1 VRLTDGE
8 VGHVEAKYWLTL
20 TQTNSPTWEVCVLNE
35 TLGLFWH
42 VAQRPYTL
50 AALALGWP
58 SSWPIGT
65 KPTTSSFAVCRGFSP
80 LSLLDGP
87 IRILP
92 MVGRSL
98 IGQGRARAGGSL
110 NEGGRGGARGVK
122 G

>member
-8 VGHVEAKYWLTL
+8 LRHVESKYWLTL

-42 VAQRPYTL
+42 VAQRPDTL

-65 KPTTSSFAVCRGFSP
+65 NRQLGPLLSAVDSVSVSS
-80 LSLLDGP
+80 
-87 IRILP
+87 
-92 MVGRSL
+92 
-98 IGQGRARAGGSL
+98 
-110 NEGGRGGARGVK
+110 
-122 G
+122 